1 MIHLFPILLLGVL
14 ILVLLLWLLWR
25 TRGEENDR
33 HVSIEQYSHAQET
46 VNSVIT
52 GFCVVRRMFAPE
64 DMEFISRQPA
74 QELTGA
80 FLKER
85 KELAISSIRQ
95 TRQQIAVLVS
105 LHFKLASYTYEPS
118 PKFEFTLFANYLWFI
133 VVCHFLI
140 FSIRLR
146 GPFEV
151 GKMVDQTLAAAEQF
165 CHAVS
170 DRLEK
175 TNPGRLSPARQ
186 NQAA

>member
-1 MIHLFPILLLGVL
+1 MIYLFPILFLGVL

-74 QELTGA
+74 RELTGA

-85 KELAISSIRQ
+85 KQLAISSIRE
-95 TRQQIAVLVS
+95 TRQQITLLVN
-105 LHFKLASYTYEPS
+105 LHFKLASYTYQPS
-118 PKFEFTLFANYLWFI
+118 SKFEFTLFANYLWFI
-133 VVCHFLI
+133 FVCHLLTL
-140 FSIRLR
+140 SIRLR

-151 GKMVDQTLAAAEQF
+151 GMMLDQTLTAAEQF

-175 TNPGRLSPARQ
+175 TNPGRLSPARG

>member
-1 MIHLFPILLLGVL
+1 MIYLFPILFLGVL

-25 TRGEENDR
+25 TRGEENDQ
-33 HVSIEQYSHAQET
+33 HVSIEQYSHAQDT
-46 VNSVIT
+46 VNSLIT

-64 DMEFISRQPA
+64 DLEFISRQPA

-85 KELAISSIRQ
+85 KELAISSIRE
-95 TRQQIAVLVS
+95 TRRQIALLVN
-105 LHFKLASYTYEPS
+105 LHFKLASYTNEPS
-118 PKFEFTLFANYLWFI
+118 PKFEFKLLTNYLWFI
-133 VVCHFLI
+133 VVCQLLV

-146 GPFEV
+146 GPFDV
-151 GKMVDQTLAAAEQF
+151 GMMLDQTLTAAEQF

-175 TNPGRLSPARQ
+175 TNPDRLSPARQ

>member
-1 MIHLFPILLLGVL
+1 MIYLFPILFLGVL

-25 TRGEENDR
+25 TRGQENDG

-46 VNSVIT
+46 VNSLIT

-74 QELTGA
+74 RELTSA

-85 KELAISSIRQ
+85 KELAISSIRE
-95 TRQQIAVLVS
+95 TRRQIALLVN
-105 LHFKLASYTYEPS
+105 LHFKLASYTYDPS
-118 PKFEFTLFANYLWFI
+118 PKFEFKLFANYLWFTT
-133 VVCHFLI
+133 VCHLLV

-146 GPFEV
+146 GPFKV
-151 GKMVDQTLAAAEQF
+151 GEMLDQMLTAAEQF
-165 CHAVS
+165 CHTVS

>member
-1 MIHLFPILLLGVL
+1 MIYLLPVLFLGVL
-14 ILVLLLWLLWR
+14 ILVLLIWLLSR
-25 TRGEENDR
+25 TSGQESNR

-46 VNSVIT
+46 VKSLIT

-74 QELTGA
+74 RELIGT

-85 KELAISSIRQ
+85 KALVVSSIRE
-95 TRQQIAVLVS
+95 TRQQITLLVN
-105 LHFKLASYTYEPS
+105 LHFKLASYTYQPS
-118 PKFEFTLFANYLWFI
+118 PKLEFKLFTNYLWFI
-133 VVCHFLI
+133 VVCHLLV

-151 GKMVDQTLAAAEQF
+151 GKMVDQALTGAEQF

-175 TNPGRLSPARQ
+175 TNPDRLSRARE